1 MVCENAF
8 ESEDMAQCP
17 AYGGAICSLCCT
29 LEARCRD
36 RCKPDAGLLSRL
48 APLLAGWMPSSMSA
62 RVARRVSQFVMVFL
76 VSCLVIASVVALVY
90 QQELIAA
97 QSGATDLG
105 FAFLR
110 IFAVLVLL
118 AAVGVWW
125 LVLANESRR
134 VAQEESERQNQLL
147 LREIDAHR
155 DTDAKLQQAK
165 EDAEAANAAKS
176 RYVRGISH
184 ELRTPLNTILG
195 YCQIMLRDT
204 DLPRRRRDAIS
215 TIQRSGEHLL
225 GLIDGLLD
233 IASIEAGRLQF
244 NREEIRFGEFIAH
257 IEKMFRLEA
266 MKKGLDF
273 RTDFSGSMP
282 DVVQGDTSRLRQIL
296 INLLANAIRYTQRGE
311 VRLKI
316 AYQSEIAVF
325 EVCDTGCGIPQE
337 DMERIF
343 LPFERGTGAEPASV
357 PGTGLGLTI
366 TRLLVELAGGQ
377 LTVSSTPGCGSVF
390 RVKLYLP
397 RVANPRLA
405 LRPERDIRGYAGRRQ
420 RLLVV
425 DDQPSQSRLIAD
437 MLRPRG
443 FVVETCEDPDAALQ
457 QVDAFAPDIVFLDV
471 SMPVVDGWTLSR
483 RLRDAGYER
492 PIVMVS
498 ANAYENLPDRRKAAG
513 CDDFI
518 VKPVLETELFAR
530 LNRWLGLAW
539 IYADA
544 SPAPGALDA
553 QPMPT
558 TAVPAEPASAGG
570 LAAAVSGTP
579 VALATVECTAA
590 QGLPDLSALSVRV
603 RAELRDFADIGHLQ
617 GLIRRLDE
625 LEVSH
630 PELRAVL
637 AGLRETTMALRFD
650 TLIQHLDG
658 VADDCP
664 DAAAR

>member
-1 MVCENAF
+1 V
-8 ESEDMAQCP
+8 
-17 AYGGAICSLCCT
+17 G
-29 LEARCRD
+29 
-36 RCKPDAGLLSRL
+36 
-48 APLLAGWMPSSMSA
+48 
-62 RVARRVSQFVMVFL
+62 
-76 VSCLVIASVVALVY
+76 LVY
-90 QQELIAA
+90 QQELLAA
-97 QSGATDLG
+97 QAGETDLG
-105 FAFLR
+105 LAFLR
-110 IFAVLVLL
+110 IFAVLILL
-118 AAVGVWW
+118 TAVGVWW

-147 LREIDAHR
+147 LREIEAHR

-195 YCQIMLRDT
+195 YCQIMLHDT

-225 GLIDGLLD
+225 ALIDGLLD

-273 RTDFSGSMP
+273 RTDFSASMP
-282 DVVQGDTSRLRQIL
+282 EVVQGDTSRLRQIL
-296 INLLANAIRYTQRGE
+296 INLLANAVRYTQRGE

-316 AYQSEIAVF
+316 AWQSEIAVF
-325 EVCDTGCGIPQE
+325 EICDTGCGIPAE

-377 LTVSSTPGCGSVF
+377 LTLSSTPGRGSVF

-397 RVANPRLA
+397 RVVSPSLA
-405 LRPERDIRGYAGRRQ
+405 LRPEREIRGYGGRRR

-425 DDQPSQSRLIAD
+425 DDQPSQSQLIAD

-443 FVVETCEDPDAALQ
+443 FAVHECEDPAEALRQ
-457 QVDAFAPDIVFLDV
+457 LDAFEPDIVFLDV
-471 SMPVVDGWTLSR
+471 SMPVIDGWTLSR
-483 RLRDAGYER
+483 RLRDAGYDR

-530 LNRWLGLAW
+530 LSRWLGLEWA
-539 IYADA
+539 YAQA
-544 SPAPGALDA
+544 LPAPAAAIAMERPPARVTPVPDPFSTEPARAVAFVAEAGGAL
-553 QPMPT
+553 P
-558 TAVPAEPASAGG
+558 VP
-570 LAAAVSGTP
+570 
-579 VALATVECTAA
+579 
-590 QGLPDLSALSVRV
+590 PDLSGLSARI

-617 GLIRRLDE
+617 GLVRRLDE
-625 LEVSH
+625 LEVLH
-630 PELRAVL
+630 PELQAAL
-637 AGLRETTMALRFD
+637 AWLRETTMALRFD

-658 VADDCP
+658 AADDCP
-664 DAAAR
+664 DAAC